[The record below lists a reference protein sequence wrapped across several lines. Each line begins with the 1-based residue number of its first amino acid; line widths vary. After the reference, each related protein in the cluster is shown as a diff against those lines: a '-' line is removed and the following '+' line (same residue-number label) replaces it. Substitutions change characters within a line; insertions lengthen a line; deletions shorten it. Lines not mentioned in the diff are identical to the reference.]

1 VWKEDHLMGY
11 LSALAMANAA
21 PSLEMALEW
30 HLSHNHYPPVP
41 VAMVGPAREAID
53 AYHDEDYDRLI
64 TLPDGVVYRDDVQ
77 APAWAI
83 VEQHHLD
90 AFIEEVAEYHE

>member
-1 VWKEDHLMGY
+1 MGY
-11 LSALAMANAA
+11 LSALAMAETN
-21 PSLEMALEW
+21 PNLESALEW
-30 HLSHNHYPPVP
+30 HFTHNQYPPVP

-53 AYHDEDYDRLI
+53 AYLDDDQYLRIDLPEGTSWQGHDW
-64 TLPDGVVYRDDVQ
+64 

-90 AFIEEVAEYHE
+90 AFIEDPQRGQEQ